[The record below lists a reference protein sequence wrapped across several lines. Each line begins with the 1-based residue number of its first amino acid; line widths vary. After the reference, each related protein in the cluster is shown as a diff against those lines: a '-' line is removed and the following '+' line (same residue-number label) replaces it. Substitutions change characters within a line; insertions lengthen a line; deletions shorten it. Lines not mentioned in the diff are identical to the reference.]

1 MCETERVFDVAYTNG
16 GAIDEHA
23 DHIEPV
29 IVRIPSVPV
38 DPPHGGALQLLALAM
53 VDRLHRSSEVR
64 PFPGFD
70 LDECD
75 RAIPL
80 NDEIDV
86 AVAAPEAPLDY
97 PPAAPPKPALRDSLS
112 ELPERLPG
120 R

>member
-1 MCETERVFDVAYTNG
+1 
-16 GAIDEHA
+16 
-23 DHIEPV
+23 
-29 IVRIPSVPV
+29 
-38 DPPHGGALQLLALAM
+38 M

-64 PFPGFD
+64 PFSGFD

-80 NDEIDV
+80 HDQIDV

-97 PPAAPPKPALRDSLS
+97 PPAAPPEPTLRDSLS